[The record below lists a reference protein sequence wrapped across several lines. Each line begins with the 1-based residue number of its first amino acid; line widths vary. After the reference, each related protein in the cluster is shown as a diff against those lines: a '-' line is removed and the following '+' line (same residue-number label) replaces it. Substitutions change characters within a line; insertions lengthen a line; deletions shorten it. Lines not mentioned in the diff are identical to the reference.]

1 MDQIDIIIKLLIA
14 HFLGDFFFQP
24 KRWAGK
30 RRRHQFRSVHLYLHA
45 VIHGLLVYLLLGDW
59 TGFLVPLIITL
70 SHFLLDLGKVYIKER
85 PALFLVDQGLHI
97 IVISLVWI
105 TFYGDSSAI
114 PGLLLFLNGPLVL
127 LVILA
132 YMIIL
137 SPAAVLIRIL
147 TERFQPDRPSRP
159 AGFIEA
165 RVGEEVIGLK
175 DAGRFIG
182 ILERVMIV
190 SFVLIQQF
198 ALIGFLIAAKSV
210 LRYSDIKTNYDR
222 KRVEY
227 ILIGTLL
234 SFSIAIITGIVTL
247 WMIKNR

>member
-14 HFLGDFFFQP
+14 HLLGDFFFQP
-24 KRWAGK
+24 KHWADN
-30 RRRHQFRSVHLYLHA
+30 RRRYQFRSVHLYLHA
-45 VIHGLLVYLLLGDW
+45 VIHGLLVYILLGNW
-59 TGFLVPLIITL
+59 SGYLVPLIIIL
-70 SHFLLDLGKVYIKER
+70 SHFLLDLGKVYIRER

-97 IVISLVWI
+97 IVICIVWI
-105 TFYGDSSAI
+105 TFYADWPAI
-114 PGLLLFLNGPLVL
+114 QGLLRFLNDPLVL

-132 YMIIL
+132 YLFIL
-137 SPAAVLIRIL
+137 APAAVLIRIL
-147 TERFQPDRPSRP
+147 TEKYQPEIHSRT

-165 RVGEEVIGLK
+165 KEGEPVIGLK

-190 SFVLIQQF
+190 SFVLIQQY

-210 LRYSDIKTNYDR
+210 LRYSDIKSNYDR

-234 SFSIAIITGIVTL
+234 SFSIAVITGIVTL
-247 WMIKNR
+247 WVIKYR

>member
-1 MDQIDIIIKLLIA
+1 MDHIDIILKLLIA

-24 KRWAGK
+24 KRWADQ
-30 RRRHQFRSVHLYLHA
+30 RRKHQFRSVHLYLHA
-45 VIHGLLVYLLLGDW
+45 VIHGLLVYVLLGNW
-59 TGFLVPLIITL
+59 SGYLVPVVIML
-70 SHFLLDLGKVYIKER
+70 SHFLLDLGKVYIRER
-85 PALFLVDQGLHI
+85 PALFLADQGLHI
-97 IVISLVWI
+97 LVICIVWVS
-105 TFYGDSSAI
+105 FYAEWPAVPD
-114 PGLLLFLNGPLVL
+114 LLLFLNDPDVL
-127 LVILA
+127 IVILA
-132 YMIIL
+132 YLFIL
-137 SPAAVLIRIL
+137 APAAVLIRIL
-147 TERFQPDRPSRP
+147 TEKYQPDRQSRP
-159 AGFIEA
+159 AGFLEKKE
-165 RVGEEVIGLK
+165 GEEVIGLK

-234 SFSIAIITGIVTL
+234 SFSIAIIAGIVTL
-247 WMIKNR
+247 WMTKNR

>member
-1 MDQIDIIIKLLIA
+1 MDHFDIIIKLLIA
-14 HFLGDFFFQP
+14 HLLGDFFFQP
-24 KRWAGK
+24 KRWAEK
-30 RRRHQFRSVHLYLHA
+30 RRTYQFKSIHLYLHA
-45 VIHGLLVYLLLGDW
+45 IIHGLLVYILLGDRS
-59 TGFLVPLIITL
+59 GYLVPLIIML
-70 SHFLLDLGKVYIKER
+70 SHFLLDLGKVYIRER

-97 IVISLVWI
+97 IVICLVWI
-105 TFYGDSSAI
+105 TFYGEWSVI
-114 PGLLLFLNGPLVL
+114 PGLLLFLNETKVL

-132 YMIIL
+132 YLFIL
-137 SPAAVLIRIL
+137 SPAAVFIRIL
-147 TERFQPDRPSRP
+147 TEKYQPDIHARQ
-159 AGFIEA
+159 AGFIEKRA
-165 RVGEEVIGLK
+165 GEEVIGLK

-190 SFVLIQQF
+190 SFVLIQQY

-234 SFSIAIITGIVTL
+234 SFSFAIITGIVTL
-247 WMIKNR
+247 WIIKNR